1 MKKVHVAIFIYQ
13 GVLNALEV
21 FADPGPA
28 QAKAD
33 EWKKDANPEEDVV
46 DVLEKEVIAV
56 STPIKELGL
65 PWEYRRKLM
74 RLGITT
80 VEQLTELS
88 RRELYSHRN
97 IGEKCIEQVEL
108 ALAERGKSL
117 QEEPPRRSV
126 AQN

>member
-1 MKKVHVAIFIYQ
+1 MKKVHVAIFIYR

-21 FADPGPA
+21 FADPELA

-33 EWKKDANPEEDVV
+33 EWKKEANPEEDVV
-46 DVLEKEVIAV
+46 DVLEKEVVAV

-65 PWEYRRKLM
+65 PWLYQH
-74 RLGITT
+74 RLERNRILT
-80 VEQLTELS
+80 VEQLTEMT
-88 RRELYSHRN
+88 RRQLYFNRN

-126 AQN
+126 AEI